1 MTATRLNQSTIM
13 QCLNRVGSDKAGITI
28 MRKKAQML
36 YFEIK
41 DLDFV
46 PSAIL
51 KQEALSLGAEYATPR
66 EQILYKGQK
75 QGVLMASQSQLEKL
89 CTKLKRQEFGLKNLA
104 NMLEKHLDSLSST
117 SDFAKTLKDPKA
129 RIMPIVNIT
138 PDSFYE
144 GSRNDSKQA
153 IERIYAL
160 LQKGFSLIDIGAA
173 SSRPGSELIESSVE
187 IARLKDV
194 CNEIKS
200 QKLHTKALFSIDT
213 YNPQTAQYALE
224 SGFKIINDISG
235 FSHPLM
241 AQVNANYGAYAL
253 LMHSKGTPKD
263 MQNVT
268 NTTYGD
274 FFGEIDT
281 FFARKIE
288 EIVNAGGKE
297 IILDIGFG
305 FAKKMEQ
312 NLALVNHLAHFKHF
326 GYPLLL
332 GASRKS
338 TLGEI
343 TGKQA
348 NERLSAT
355 LALHLLGAQNGA
367 DILRTHDEDAHLDSL
382 LVLEAMNT
390 NSLGQGVI

>member
-13 QCLNRVGSDKAGITI
+13 QSLKRVGSDKAGNAI
-28 MRKKAQML
+28 MSKKAQML
-36 YFEIK
+36 YFAIK

-66 EQILYKGQK
+66 EQILYKGEK
-75 QGVLMASQSQLEKL
+75 QGVLIISQSQLERLCKKL
-89 CTKLKRQEFGLKNLA
+89 HHQEFGLKSLA
-104 NMLEKHLDSLSST
+104 KMLESHLDSQSKST
-117 SDFAKTLKDPKA
+117 FAKTLCDSKS

-144 GSRNDSKQA
+144 DSRNDSKQA
-153 IERIYAL
+153 IERVYAL
-160 LQKGFSLIDIGAA
+160 LQKGFNLIDIGAA

-187 IARLKDV
+187 IARLESV

-200 QKLHTKALFSIDT
+200 QNLHTKATFSIDT

-235 FSHPLM
+235 FSNPLM
-241 AQVNANYGAYAL
+241 AKINASYGAYAL

-263 MQNVT
+263 MQNST
-268 NTTYGD
+268 NTTYVD
-274 FFGEIDT
+274 LFGEIDM
-281 FFARKIE
+281 FFTRKIE
-288 EIVNAGGKE
+288 EILNAGGRE

-305 FAKKMEQ
+305 FAKTPSQ

-338 TLGEI
+338 TLGKI
-343 TGKQA
+343 TGKPA

-355 LALHLLGAQNGA
+355 LAIHLVGLQNGA
-367 DILRTHDEDAHLDSL
+367 DIVRTHDEDAHLDVLS
-382 LVLEAMNT
+382 VLEAMGKNF
-390 NSLGQGVI
+390 LGQGVL